1 MNLQPETPRDDSASE
16 ALITADDPHSSGGRR
31 VAVVGLASLAAGV
44 LMAQLPHPF
53 GFPSALIGP
62 RLTALGTHPAV
73 AAAAFALTVGGAL
86 ALGALV
92 RSSLPIPSF
101 TDRPPAVTLK
111 ARPIGIVLLALAA
124 VSLTMVCALAR
135 QAVAT
140 AWFMPLS
147 AMVLGLAIAGLKV
160 CGPPPPPAADTSAT
174 LRPADLLWGGA
185 MAAVVGW
192 SATRWIDHWYY
203 SWIGD
208 EVSFFEGA
216 RDLIG
221 GPPANIFELAFVHSK
236 HSVVDSLYQSL
247 FLRIFGADVV
257 GWRLAEVAVAVVAA
271 CLAYVVVIR
280 LTPAT
285 DRGRFGLVRLPAVI
299 AGLVV
304 GCSAYTLAFCH
315 IGYNNLHTLVPPLLI
330 ILCLI
335 SIASRPSAVRLFV
348 LGCLLGLCL
357 YTFLATIIFWLVLAV
372 FFAPGLLSKG
382 PRGRFT
388 AAAVV
393 IGGLVCT
400 TLPILAA
407 NQTQLIENL
416 RASHA
421 LGIGAERNWV
431 LGWAGSA
438 GAFWH
443 NSRYFNHHLA
453 ASLIDPFAGAL
464 AAIGVGAAVV
474 LFRRSPFDRLLLL
487 WFVLGTL
494 AVAVTHSFTWPSFTR
509 LLFVLPAVAFLA
521 GRGATVLVD
530 VLVTRLGRSPTT
542 ARLVLLSV
550 IVLLVIVNSHQLY
563 AVVPLRLPPTPF
575 TSTVRALQEHPA
587 SPVVEVAYQMDP
599 NREVLLGPYPDLA
612 PRFSWMTPARLASVL
627 DRLDPASIFLVYQ
640 SRRLAGSVAEI
651 VGPRW
656 NGTCYLDSGGRCLV
670 WIFEPAAVAGIAGP
684 DPVSPQP

>member
-1 MNLQPETPRDDSASE
+1 VSAWRNDASPGAPTPAHAPHPGRDRCRAILGLIGV
-16 ALITADDPHSSGGRR
+16 ALGA
-31 VAVVGLASLAAGV
+31 LL
-44 LMAQLPHPF
+44 AQLPHPF
-53 GFPSALIGP
+53 GISSALIGP
-62 RLTALGTHPAV
+62 RLAALGTHPAV
-73 AAAAFALTVGGAL
+73 TTAAFALTVGGAL

-101 TDRPPAVTLK
+101 KDRLPEVTLE
-111 ARPIGIVLLALAA
+111 ARPVGITLLALAA
-124 VSLTMVCALAR
+124 VSLAIVCALAR

-140 AWFMPLS
+140 AWYAPLL
-147 AMVLGLAIAGLKV
+147 AMVLGLAIAGLRV
-160 CGPPPPPAADTSAT
+160 CGHPPPPAADTSST
-174 LRPADLLWGGA
+174 LRPADLLWIGSL
-185 MAAVVGW
+185 AATVGW
-192 SATRWIDHWYY
+192 SATRWIDHWYF
-203 SWIGD
+203 SWTGD

-216 RDLIG
+216 RNLIG
-221 GPPANIFELAFVHSK
+221 SSPANIFDLAFVHSK

-257 GWRLAEVAVAVVAA
+257 GWRLAEIIVALVAA
-271 CLAYVVVIR
+271 CLAYVVVVR
-280 LTPAT
+280 VAPAADT
-285 DRGRFGLVRLPAVI
+285 GRAGLVRLPAVI

-330 ILCLI
+330 VLWLTV
-335 SIASRPSAVRLFV
+335 IASRPSATRLFI

-357 YTFLATIIFWLVLAV
+357 YTFLATTIFWLVVAV
-372 FFAPGLLSKG
+372 FLASGLLSKG

-421 LGIGAERNWV
+421 LGIGAERSWV
-431 LGWAGSA
+431 LGWAKSA

-464 AAIGVGAAVV
+464 AAIGVGAAVF

-509 LLFVLPAVAFLA
+509 LLFVLPAVALLA

-530 VLVTRLGRSPTT
+530 ILVTRLGRSPTT
-542 ARLVLLSV
+542 ARVVLLTV
-550 IVLLVIVNSHQLY
+550 IVLMVVVNSHQLY

-612 PRFSWMTPARLASVL
+612 SRFSWMTPARLASVI

-640 SRRLAGSVAEI
+640 SRRLAGSVAEV

-656 NGTCYLDSGGRCLV
+656 NGTCYLESWGGCLV
-670 WIFEPAAVAGIAGP
+670 WIFEPAADAGTDKP
-684 DPVSPQP
+684 DSVSPRQ